1 MSEHV
6 IAEPHNDKYAEKLNK
21 LRAGVLGANDGIVSV
36 AATVV
41 GVAGATANSWPILV
55 AGSAAVIGG
64 ALSMA
69 LGEYVSVSSQKDSQ
83 EALIAKEVL
92 ELKQMP
98 EAELEELTGIYRSR
112 GLSHNTARQVAVEL
126 TERNA
131 LLAHLDAELGI
142 DPENIPSPWAAAWA
156 SALAFLLG
164 SLLPMLA
171 ILLPPPQWRIPVTFI
186 AVLAALAITG
196 TLGAR
201 LGGTPHVGRAAA
213 RVLIGGALALGATF
227 LIGSLLGV
235 TAV

>member
-6 IAEPHNDKYAEKLNK
+6 LTEPHNDKYADKLNK

-41 GVAGATANSWPILV
+41 GVAGATGDSWPILI

-92 ELKQMP
+92 ELEQMP
-98 EAELEELTGIYRSR
+98 EAELEELTDIYRSR
-112 GLSHNTARQVAVEL
+112 GLSHDTARLVAVEL

-171 ILLPPPQWRIPVTFI
+171 ILLPPPEWRIPVTFV

-213 RVLIGGALALGATF
+213 RVVIGGALALGATF
-227 LIGSLLGV
+227 LIGSMLGV
-235 TAV
+235 TAA

>member
-6 IAEPHNDKYAEKLNK
+6 IVEPHNDKYAEKLNK

-41 GVAGATANSWPILV
+41 GVAGATGGSWPILI

-92 ELKQMP
+92 ELEQMP
-98 EAELEELTGIYRSR
+98 EAELEELTDIYRSR
-112 GLSHNTARQVAVEL
+112 GLSHDTARQVAVEL

-171 ILLPPPQWRIPVTFI
+171 ILLPPQEWRIPVTFL

-213 RVLIGGALALGATF
+213 RVVIGGGLALGVTF
-227 LIGSLLGV
+227 LIGSMLGI
-235 TAV
+235 TAA